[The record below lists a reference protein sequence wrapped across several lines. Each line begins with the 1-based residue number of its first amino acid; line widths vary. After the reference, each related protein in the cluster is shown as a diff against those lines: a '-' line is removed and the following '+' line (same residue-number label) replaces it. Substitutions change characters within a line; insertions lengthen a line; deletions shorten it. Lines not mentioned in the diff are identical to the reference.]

1 MSSLQIQVL
10 DVTMDTDC
18 CCHLAEL
25 YSGLPC
31 SDLVGEGQVV
41 GLEGAVS
48 FW

>member
-1 MSSLQIQVL
+1 
-10 DVTMDTDC
+10 MDIDC
-18 CCHLAEL
+18 YTGHLAEL